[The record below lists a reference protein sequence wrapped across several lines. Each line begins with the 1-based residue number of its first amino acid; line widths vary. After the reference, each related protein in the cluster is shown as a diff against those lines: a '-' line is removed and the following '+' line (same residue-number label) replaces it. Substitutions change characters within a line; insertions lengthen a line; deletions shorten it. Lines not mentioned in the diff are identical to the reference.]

1 MLQAPVVIHSMYGS
15 YSIAVVKAGV
25 GVVVGFVV
33 AAVVKAAATVVCG
46 ASCGVRVF
54 DDGGKCC
61 CSS

>member
-33 AAVVKAAATVVCG
+33 AAVVKAAATVVKVVKIVDCYAAVG
-46 ASCGVRVF
+46 QVVG
-54 DDGGKCC
+54 
-61 CSS
+61 